1 MLEIVTHE
9 REGQRRVAAHE
20 LNELKALGF
29 GFDHSAA

>member
-9 REGQRRVAAHE
+9 REGQRRVAEHE
-20 LNELKALGF
+20 LNEVNALGF